1 MLGTSGDVKAMD
13 GSLGSNNEYS
23 SCVTCVADLYGPT
36 NFLTMN
42 ATTIGSATLDHDA
55 AESPESLL
63 IGSTIQENPD
73 KVAAA
78 NPITYIS
85 TDDPAFLIAHGTK
98 DSLVSF
104 NQSEL
109 LYASLEKKGVDKTLI
124 TVEGG
129 GHGREFGSKP
139 IEFVEAFFDHHL
151 RGNKTRWSDQAIQ
164 AVPREQRR

>member
-23 SCVTCVADLYGPT
+23 SRVTCVADFYGPT

-42 ATTIGSATLDHDA
+42 ATAIESATLDHDA

-63 IGSTIQENPD
+63 IGSTIQENLD
-73 KVAAA
+73 KVATA

-109 LYASLEKKGVDKTLI
+109 LYAALEEKGVDKTLI

-139 IEFVEAFFDHHL
+139 TEFVEAFFDHHL

-164 AVPREQRR
+164 TVPREQRR

>member
-13 GSLGSNNEYS
+13 GSLGSNNVYS
-23 SCVTCVADLYGPT
+23 SRVTCVADFYGPT

-42 ATTIGSATLDHDA
+42 ATAIETAKMDHDA
-55 AESPESLL
+55 ADSPESLL
-63 IGSTIQENPD
+63 IGGAIQDNTE
-73 KVAAA
+73 KVATA

-85 TDDPAFLIAHGTK
+85 ADAPAFLILHGTK
-98 DSLVSF
+98 DPLVSF

-109 LYASLEKKGVDKTLI
+109 LHAALENKGVDKTLI

-139 IEFVEAFFDHHL
+139 TELVEAFFDHHL
-151 RGNKTRWSDQAIQ
+151 LGNKTRWSDQSIE

>member
-13 GSLGSNNEYS
+13 GSLGSNNVYS
-23 SCVTCVADLYGPT
+23 SRVTCVADFYGPT
-36 NFLTMN
+36 NFMTMN
-42 ATTIGSATLDHDA
+42 ATAIESATLDYDA

-63 IGSTIQENPD
+63 IGGTIQENPD
-73 KVAAA
+73 KVATA

-85 TDDPAFLIAHGTK
+85 ADAPAFLILHGTK
-98 DSLVSF
+98 DPLVSF

-109 LYASLEKKGVDKTLI
+109 LHAALENKGVDKTLI

-139 IEFVEAFFDHHL
+139 TELVEAFFDHHL
-151 RGNKTRWSDQAIQ
+151 LGNKTRWSDQSIE

>member
-23 SCVTCVADLYGPT
+23 TRVTCVADFYGPT

-42 ATTIGSATLDHDA
+42 ATAIESALLDHDA

-63 IGSTIQENPD
+63 IGSTIQENLD
-73 KVAAA
+73 KVATA

-109 LYASLEKKGVDKTLI
+109 LYYALEEKRVDKTLI
-124 TVEGG
+124 TVEDG

-139 IEFVEAFFDHHL
+139 TEFVEAFFDHHL

-164 AVPREQRR
+164 TVPREQRR